1 MISSQNLLEIEC
13 RIVSKHLMDDSDDLA
28 GTVPKGI
35 VVSPAFSDLFIVVQ
49 FKGRIVFNN
58 IMSCFYQ
65 RIL

>member
-13 RIVSKHLMDDSDDLA
+13 RIVSKHLMDDSDELV

-49 FKGRIVFNN
+49 LKGRIV
-58 IMSCFYQ
+58 
-65 RIL
+65 LTTL